1 MDGVAD
7 IDIDGV
13 GVKEG
18 VTEIDGVELILIE
31 GVGLTEGV
39 TEGVALVEGVTEGVG
54 VDDTEIDG
62 VGVTDAKIDVTS
74 MVTFEGLIP
83 DTESSEVLVNSSKLL
98 PDKLNCSKVIV
109 VPEFTVKP
117 EEITISSPG

>member
-1 MDGVAD
+1 MTLELSTDQLNSIKRSYLNILGLFITDDKIESRFLRCLLKWGFQLNLNAD
-7 IDIDGV
+7 D
-13 GVKEG
+13 
-18 VTEIDGVELILIE
+18 LR
-31 GVGLTEGV
+31 
-39 TEGVALVEGVTEGVG
+39 
-54 VDDTEIDG
+54 
-62 VGVTDAKIDVTS
+62 DAKIDVTS